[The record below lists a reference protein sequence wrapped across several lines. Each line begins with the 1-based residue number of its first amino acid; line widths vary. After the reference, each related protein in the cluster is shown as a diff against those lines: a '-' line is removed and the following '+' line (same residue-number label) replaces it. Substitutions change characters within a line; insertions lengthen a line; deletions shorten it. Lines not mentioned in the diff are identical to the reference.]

1 MRLCYI
7 LYSLFLMV
15 VEIFIFRE
23 EKIKHELKT
32 NCRIRLL
39 ITNIM
44 PTSDETTEDETYT
57 IHITLNE
64 LITIVFALQYFY
76 IFFSFMRYNFKDKI
90 ENI

>member
-1 MRLCYI
+1 MDYLTQIVVC
-7 LYSLFLMV
+7 LNDLTEQSLK
-15 VEIFIFRE
+15 E

>member
-1 MRLCYI
+1 
-7 LYSLFLMV
+7 
-15 VEIFIFRE
+15 
-23 EKIKHELKT
+23 
-32 NCRIRLL
+32 
-39 ITNIM
+39 M
-44 PTSDETTEDETYT
+44 PTSETTEDETYT

>member
-1 MRLCYI
+1 MDYLTQIVVC
-7 LYSLFLMV
+7 LNDLTEQSLK
-15 VEIFIFRE
+15 E

-57 IHITLNE
+57 IHISLNE
-64 LITIVFALQYFY
+64 LIAVVFALHYFY
-76 IFFSFMRYNFKDKI
+76 VFVTFMRYNFKDKI

>member
-1 MRLCYI
+1 
-7 LYSLFLMV
+7 MV
-15 VEIFIFRE
+15 VKIFIFRE

-57 IHITLNE
+57 IHISLNE
-64 LITIVFALQYFY
+64 LIAVVFALHYFY
-76 IFFSFMRYNFKDKI
+76 VFVTFMRYNFKDKI

>member
-1 MRLCYI
+1 
-7 LYSLFLMV
+7 
-15 VEIFIFRE
+15 
-23 EKIKHELKT
+23 
-32 NCRIRLL
+32 
-39 ITNIM
+39 M
-44 PTSDETTEDETYT
+44 PTSYETTEDETYT